1 MLFMPFSAKSLIAAP
16 ALWLACLLIFACAA
30 GGQVIRVEAGASDQ
44 VPSQGGSINVQG
56 QGYEGRLSAGE
67 LGGAFQLGAYAKTT
81 FNNFQFTA
89 GDQFQAFSLP
99 TDLFGGSQYLTT
111 RGLGVTLPAP
121 GHANVFVFGGVNT
134 LATGTQLFQAF
145 QNQSPLGLV
154 FIDKAIT
161 DNFHFYSRN
170 IFSRQQSLIQG
181 FDWRARKW
189 LKTGLSAGV
198 GSNKPYLAASV
209 DADRNWYEVKAGYIQ
224 ADTGFRRI
232 TTPTVFASEPDREN
246 ILLTVKPYSSLVLT
260 AGHENFLSPVGSLT
274 GTFQRAGVD
283 QLQSSFDLARFR
295 LGAGLFESRGP
306 RGSNV
311 ADGFTVSRSI
321 TRAIEGSASYYQ
333 NISGSGPHTG
343 YLISTVRETISPKL
357 SLLQVVNRTQ
367 GNTNFYFGGS
377 FTTNRLTVSVDYQ
390 TLYMPFL
397 ANPLVTGIG
406 VTLNLKLW
414 GGFGVNGQTF
424 RSPDGK
430 LRYTASANTLL
441 TPSLRPADRS
451 QTQTTKL
458 GGYIVRGRVTD
469 ETGAP
474 IEGAAIHIG
483 DKTVFSNAA
492 GEFMLRFTKAQHLA
506 LAVIPQEFLTPL
518 SFTTV
523 SAPPTVTAQPE
534 DSAADVLII
543 LRPIVNHKR

>member
-1 MLFMPFSAKSLIAAP
+1 MPVSAKSLIAAP
-16 ALWLACLLIFACAA
+16 TLWLTCLLILACAA
-30 GGQVIRVEAGASDQ
+30 GGQVIRVEGGASDL
-44 VPSQGGSINVQG
+44 VPSQGGSISFQG

-81 FNNFQFTA
+81 FNNFQFAA
-89 GDQFQAFSLP
+89 GDQYQAFNLP
-99 TDLFGGSQYLTT
+99 TDLFGGGQYLTT
-111 RGLGVTLPAP
+111 RGMGVTLPTP
-121 GHANVFVFGGVNT
+121 GHTNVFVFGGVTT
-134 LATGTQLFQAF
+134 LATGTPLFQAF
-145 QNQSPLGLV
+145 QNQTPLGLV

-246 ILLTVKPYSSLVLT
+246 VLLTVKPYSSLVLT
-260 AGHENFLSPVGSLT
+260 AGHQNFLSPVGSLT
-274 GTFQRAGVD
+274 GTFQRAGVN
-283 QLQSSFDLARFR
+283 QLQSSFDLAGFR
-295 LGAGLFESRGP
+295 LGAGLFESHGP
-306 RGSNV
+306 VGHNV

-321 TRAIEGSASYYQ
+321 TRGIEGSASYYQ
-333 NISGSGPHTG
+333 SISGPKPHTSI
-343 YLISTVRETISPKL
+343 LISTVRETISPKL

-367 GNTNFYFGGS
+367 GNTNFLFGGS
-377 FTTNRLTVSVDYQ
+377 FTTNRLSVSVDYQ

-441 TPSLRPADRS
+441 TPSLRPAERK
-451 QTQTTKL
+451 QNQAIKI

-469 ETGAP
+469 EAGAP

-483 DKTVFSNAA
+483 EKTVYSNAA
-492 GEFMLRFTKAQHLA
+492 GEFMLRLTKPQHLA
-506 LAVIPQEFLTPL
+506 LTVIPQEFLNPL
-518 SFTTV
+518 NFTV
-523 SAPPTVTAQPE
+523 VAAPPTVTAQPE
-534 DSAADVLII
+534 DSVADVLII

>member
-1 MLFMPFSAKSLIAAP
+1 MPVSAKSLIAAP
-16 ALWLACLLIFACAA
+16 TLWLTCLLILACAA
-30 GGQVIRVEAGASDQ
+30 GGQVIRVEGGASDL
-44 VPSQGGSINVQG
+44 VPSQGGSISFQG

-81 FNNFQFTA
+81 FNNFQFAA
-89 GDQFQAFSLP
+89 GDQYQAFNLP
-99 TDLFGGSQYLTT
+99 TDLFGGGQYLTT
-111 RGLGVTLPAP
+111 RGMGVTLPTP
-121 GHANVFVFGGVNT
+121 GHTNVFVFGGVTT
-134 LATGTQLFQAF
+134 LATGTPLFQAF
-145 QNQSPLGLV
+145 QNQTPLGLV

-246 ILLTVKPYSSLVLT
+246 VLLTVKPYSSLVLT
-260 AGHENFLSPVGSLT
+260 AGHQNFLSPVGSLT
-274 GTFQRAGVD
+274 GTFQRAGVN
-283 QLQSSFDLARFR
+283 QLQSSFDLAGFR
-295 LGAGLFESRGP
+295 LGAGLFESHGP
-306 RGSNV
+306 VGHNV

-321 TRAIEGSASYYQ
+321 TRGIEGSASYYQ
-333 NISGSGPHTG
+333 SISGPKPHTSI
-343 YLISTVRETISPKL
+343 LISTVRETISPKL

-367 GNTNFYFGGS
+367 GNTNFLFGGS
-377 FTTNRLTVSVDYQ
+377 FTTNRLSVSVDYQ

-441 TPSLRPADRS
+441 TPSLRPAERK
-451 QTQTTKL
+451 QNQAIKI

-469 ETGAP
+469 EAGAP

-483 DKTVFSNAA
+483 EKTVYSNAA
-492 GEFMLRFTKAQHLA
+492 GEFMLRLTKPQHLA
-506 LAVIPQEFLTPL
+506 LTVISQEFLNPL
-518 SFTTV
+518 NFTV
-523 SAPPTVTAQPE
+523 VAAPPTVTAQPE
-534 DSAADVLII
+534 DSVADVLII